1 MCALDTRAPTKAVH
15 QSKHHRWRL
24 EERQILQYDLA
35 ERLDPMM
42 QWWEHIQI
50 GPRDLHF
57 VTLADWLVLSFLICE
72 DLARLD
78 PVNQLLHSVGPSL
91 IIALLM
97 DGPQLASRWS
107 ARYATVL
114 ADDPGSSVLTLT
126 SLGMCTASRL
136 LDANP
141 DTKPSRV
148 VALWKDSLSG
158 PREISLAE
166 GSDGIVLCVRRE
178 YREEWAAD
186 GRPDDG
192 NTAYLRYH
200 RTVQISDPA
209 NATTASTTV

>member
-1 MCALDTRAPTKAVH
+1 MSQRSGE
-15 QSKHHRWRL
+15 SKHHRWRL
-24 EERQILQYDLA
+24 EERQILQYDLG

-50 GPRDLHF
+50 GPRELHF

-97 DGPQLASRWS
+97 DGPQLSSRWG

-126 SLGMCTASRL
+126 SIGMCERQPGSRP
-136 LDANP
+136 A
-141 DTKPSRV
+141 TFRV
-148 VALWKDSLSG
+148 VALWKDG
-158 PREISLAE
+158 FCGRGRFA
-166 GSDGIVLCVRRE
+166 GAGKDGIVLCLRRE
-178 YREEWAAD
+178 YRQNLP
-186 GRPDDG
+186 R
-192 NTAYLRYH
+192 TAGVMMEHCDLRYH
-200 RTVQISDPA
+200 REFGL
-209 NATTASTTV
+209 